1 MKKLDIKDIFII
13 ILAICLIINIIL
25 RQKNKIDYK
34 VDDIEKLNKKN
45 ELLTSQNDSLAKV
58 NNTIDVTLKELTKI
72 ISVKDSMLY
81 QNTVE
86 IQKLKNKRNEIPIY
100 INTLDGNGVAKS
112 FSDYLNSKGKT
123 NND

>member
-86 IQKLKNKRNEIPIY
+86 IQKLKNKRNEIPKY